1 MSAGFSLAGLN
12 PIGSIDLTTS
22 LQGASDKTKIEKV
35 SKAMEALFV
44 NQLTSEL
51 GKSVDGSEDETS
63 KPYGDFIQQAMTQGV
78 TQGGGLGLAK
88 IIENS
93 LTQSHGA
100 KTAAMTYKTPNT
112 SYHVHP
118 SPIKSAAPSCGNS
131 TRSSRR

>member
-1 MSAGFSLAGLN
+1 MNADYSLAALN
-12 PIGSIDLTTS
+12 PIGSIDLTTG
-22 LQGASDKTKIEKV
+22 LQGASEKTKIEKV

-88 IIENS
+88 IIEQS
-93 LTQSHGA
+93 LTQNHGA
-100 KTAAMTYKTPNT
+100 KSATPTLKTPNT
-112 SYHVHP
+112 SYHVTH
-118 SPIKSAAPSCGNS
+118 AE
-131 TRSSRR
+131 